1 LTRTEADADWVAVP
15 SVPVTVTVRL
25 PFLALEVTVTVSVAV
40 PFPPANEVVGPTATE
55 MPVVAP
61 LADRFTV
68 PLYPVLGVT
77 TTEKVAEVLPLVGRF
92 TVCEFDGML
101 MLKVGAAGAE
111 TASVA
116 DVVCVREP
124 SVPEIVK
131 L

>member
-1 LTRTEADADWVAVP
+1 MVAVP

-25 PFLALEVTVTVSVAV
+25 PFLALDVTVTVSVAV
-40 PFPPANEVVGPTATE
+40 PVPPANPVGPTATE

-68 PLYPVLGVT
+68 PLYPELDVT

-92 TVCEFDGML
+92 TICEFDGML

-116 DVVCVREP
+116 DVVCVNEP

>member
-1 LTRTEADADWVAVP
+1 MTRTEADADLVVVP
-15 SVPVTVTVRL
+15 SVPVIVRVRA
-25 PFLALEVTVTVSVAV
+25 PFLALDVTVTVSVLD
-40 PFPPANEVVGPTATE
+40 PFPPGTEDGVTAVE
-55 MPVVAP
+55 IPVVSP
-61 LADRFTV
+61 LELRLTV
-68 PLYPVLGVT
+68 PLYPDVDDTL
-77 TTEKVAEVLPLVGRF
+77 TEKLAEVLPLAGRF
-92 TVCEFDGML
+92 TVCEFDGTE